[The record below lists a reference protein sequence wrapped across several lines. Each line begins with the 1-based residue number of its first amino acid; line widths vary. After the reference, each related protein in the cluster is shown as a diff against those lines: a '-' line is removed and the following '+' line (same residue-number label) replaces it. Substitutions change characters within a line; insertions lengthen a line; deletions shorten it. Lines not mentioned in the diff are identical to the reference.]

1 METLSIVVIIAVL
14 VVFLAVIGLKIYSSI
29 KLKGLRQTAIDL
41 ICKAEEEYEKG
52 KNDEKFKIVVN
63 GLLSVLPSPAKIFL
77 NESTI
82 NYFVQS
88 VFDSIKVALDT
99 KAKENTV
106 EK

>member
-63 GLLSVLPSPAKIFL
+63 GLLSVLPSSAKIFL
-77 NESTI
+77 NERTI

-88 VFDSIKVALDT
+88 VFDSIKIALDT